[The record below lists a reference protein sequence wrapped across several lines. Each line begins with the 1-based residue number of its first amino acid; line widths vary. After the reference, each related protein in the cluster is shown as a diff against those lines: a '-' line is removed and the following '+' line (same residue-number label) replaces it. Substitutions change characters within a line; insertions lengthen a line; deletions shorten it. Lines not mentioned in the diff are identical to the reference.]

1 MPSIRNSYQEG
12 SIVRTA
18 RAKGPDQW
26 VYRWRETQPD
36 GTVLRRSKIIG
47 DLTHYPTKA
56 DAKRLVENFRSELNA
71 ATPVEKIDCMT
82 VTEAWGHF
90 QANELRDPDSDR
102 SPTTIQ
108 SYLDYYKTHIIP
120 KWGDVPLDEVES
132 GAVERWL
139 RSLRKSSA
147 PFSKVATG
155 DTAALAQGYE
165 PLAPASKAK
174 IRNHMS
180 SLFSHCIRHELY
192 TKLNPITSVR
202 QSAVRQRD
210 PDILTLSEIRL
221 ILGNIE
227 PQAIKIMVATAAAS
241 ALRRSEFRG
250 LKWADLDLDNCW
262 FHCWRGLVGK
272 CETKM
277 KTPASRKSVEMNPTL
292 AEALRDWRN
301 STPYPQDTDW
311 VFASPFSSGR
321 LPYWP
326 DSTLKDHV
334 RPAAIKAGI
343 TKSIGWHTFR
353 HSLASLLGQQ
363 GEDIKVIQEL
373 LRHAS
378 SRITSDVYQQ
388 GHTVAK
394 RSALSRVSGLFVVEA
409 KAS

>member
-1 MPSIRNSYQEG
+1 
-12 SIVRTA
+12 
-18 RAKGPDQW
+18 
-26 VYRWRETQPD
+26 
-36 GTVLRRSKIIG
+36 
-47 DLTHYPTKA
+47 
-56 DAKRLVENFRSELNA
+56 
-71 ATPVEKIDCMT
+71 
-82 VTEAWGHF
+82 
-90 QANELRDPDSDR
+90 
-102 SPTTIQ
+102 
-108 SYLDYYKTHIIP
+108 
-120 KWGDVPLDEVES
+120 
-132 GAVERWL
+132 
-139 RSLRKSSA
+139 
-147 PFSKVATG
+147 
-155 DTAALAQGYE
+155 
-165 PLAPASKAK
+165 
-174 IRNHMS
+174 
-180 SLFSHCIRHELY
+180 LFSHCIRHELY

-241 ALRRSEFRG
+241 AFRRSEFRG

-262 FHCWRGLVGK
+262 FHCRRGLVGK
-272 CETKM
+272 YETKM
-277 KTPASRKSVEMNPTL
+277 KTRASRKSVEMNPTL
-292 AEALRDWRN
+292 AEALRAWRN